1 MYIYIYICMYIYIYR
16 EREIEIRD
24 VWFAYPS
31 APTFY
36 ICQVCKF
43 IICICRYILIYI
55 YIY

>member
-1 MYIYIYICMYIYIYR
+1 MYIYR

-36 ICQVCKF
+36 ICQVCV
-43 IICICRYILIYI
+43 CVYILYVCIYM
-55 YIY
+55 Y